1 MVWAVGGREGGRAS
15 RENLGG
21 RDGRVRLS
29 AVLALQ
35 HRIASA
41 RHRREQPESDLE
53 VGGDSMY

>member
-1 MVWAVGGREGGRAS
+1 MAWAVGGSVGGLAS

-29 AVLALQ
+29 VVAALQ